1 MAATLFS
8 WGWQGFGQCGAG
20 VPGVGDEEALFEP
33 HRVPPFSDSR
43 IAVVAPGNRIIAS
56 SHYRIIVHISSIIH
70 HPSSIIISSIIIS

>member
-43 IAVVAPGNRIIAS
+43 IADVAPGNRIIDLLSGCPIWIRAWRGEPYCNYS
-56 SHYRIIVHISSIIH
+56 RSCF
-70 HPSSIIISSIIIS
+70 